1 MKSTYLLQQ
10 KQLVKVLELN
20 QNENFSRLKKSFTRF
35 KYKKSYN
42 YINYFNI
49 ENFNL

>member
-20 QNENFSRLKKSFTRF
+20 QLENFSRLKKSFLTF
-35 KYKKSYN
+35 KTKKSYN
-42 YINYFNI
+42 YITYTNI